1 VGLLPEVCR
10 TQVIMRVPLSS
21 WTLFIIMTLGL
32 IVLLVGQRP
41 ELSGPEGRSGA
52 GKTVQIV
59 GHSIAWSAAAVL
71 TVRMIR
77 SARSSSNQEITQHE
91 QPRQIP
97 AEPDDIDDIAV

>member
-1 VGLLPEVCR
+1 
-10 TQVIMRVPLSS
+10 MRVPLSS
-21 WTLFIIMTLGL
+21 WSLFIIMTLGL

-41 ELSGPEGRSGA
+41 ELARPEGRGGP
-52 GKTVQIV
+52 GKVVQIV

-77 SARSSSNQEITQHE
+77 SVRRGIATDSVQHE

-97 AEPDDIDDIAV
+97 SEPDDPTV

>member
-1 VGLLPEVCR
+1 
-10 TQVIMRVPLSS
+10 MRVPLSS
-21 WTLFIIMTLGL
+21 WSLFIIMTLGL

-41 ELSGPEGRSGA
+41 ELAGPEGRGGP

-77 SARSSSNQEITQHE
+77 SARSASQETIQHE

-97 AEPDDIDDIAV
+97 SEPEDPAA